1 MESNDAAGTRLH
13 ELIQQLRDLGGID
26 LAAIV
31 GNDGLLLASS
41 AADGVD
47 AEAVGAVSASGL
59 LLGEALGRELN
70 RGGVTQTTLEFE
82 YGMILLTP
90 LDPDVALLVLARPDA
105 NLGRLRLLTR
115 RAKGDLLKAVSD
127 YILWPGT
134 NAGDVAGDA
143 PFGESQHH
151 DEPHHE
157 EQHNPY
163 E

>member
-1 MESNDAAGTRLH
+1 MEANDAAGMRLH

-41 AADGVD
+41 AADGID

-59 LLGEALGRELN
+59 LLGEALGRELS

-127 YILWPGT
+127 YILWPGS
-134 NAGDVAGDA
+134 NAGDATDEG
-143 PFGESQHH
+143 QHH
-151 DEPHHE
+151 DD
-157 EQHNPY
+157 EQHNSY